1 MTENPLCLFSRRSHY
16 SMVYPMMEF
25 EMEAPEL
32 LKNPKFVAL
41 WVAIWAFMVLAVLNI
56 ITKINLFM
64 QLTAE

>member
-1 MTENPLCLFSRRSHY
+1 
-16 SMVYPMMEF
+16 
-25 EMEAPEL
+25 MEAPEL